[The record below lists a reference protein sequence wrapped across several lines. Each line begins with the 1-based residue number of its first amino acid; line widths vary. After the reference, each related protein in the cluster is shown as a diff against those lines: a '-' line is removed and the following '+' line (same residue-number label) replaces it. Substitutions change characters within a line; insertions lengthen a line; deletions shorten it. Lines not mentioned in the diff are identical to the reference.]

1 MKRTLF
7 AVAAAALFTAPLAA
21 QQDATFKVTGGPYGN
36 GYQEFQTYGQ
46 FLTDTDAGHVLPL
59 NTPFQ
64 IFCVWLNG
72 STNGIQS
79 PYPVNVTSILSTT
92 SSSEWDDTHWWTGS
106 SSTTYLKY
114 YRLAWVVENWFTS
127 GQPNPSTENN
137 WQWALW
143 AIGAGKTSLSDCNS
157 FMGSYQCS
165 QSIGIINAAMAKN
178 GTTPL
183 ITNWYVISD
192 KSENCNRGYSECQ
205 EFIYYDP
212 GSPPTELVPEPA
224 TMSLLA
230 MGLAGMAGAN
240 ARRRRKQGQ
249 K

>member
-7 AVAAAALFTAPLAA
+7 AAAAVALLSAPLAA
-21 QQDATFKVTGGPYGN
+21 QDAQFKVPAN
-36 GYQEFQTYGQ
+36 YQKFQTQGV
-46 FLTDTDAGHVLPL
+46 FTADTDPGHVLPV

-64 IFCVWLNG
+64 IFCVWKDG
-72 STNGIQS
+72 STNDITQV
-79 PYPVNVTSILSTT
+79 YPVNVTSILPTT
-92 SSSEWDDTHWWTGS
+92 TSSEWDDTQWWTGS
-106 SSTTYLKY
+106 SASTYLKY
-114 YRLAWVVENWFTS
+114 YRLAWVVENWFIS
-127 GQPNPSTENN
+127 GQPSPNTENN

-143 AIGAGKTSLSDCNS
+143 AIGAGKTTLSDCQA
-157 FMGSYQCS
+157 FMGVYQCS
-165 QSIGIINAAMAKN
+165 QSFGIISNAMAQT
-178 GTTPL
+178 GTNPL

-192 KSENCNRGYSECQ
+192 ANSSCGRYHTVDCQ